1 MTDAQRQA
9 VVTCLVQMAR
19 ADGKVVAEEQRVLKK
34 LLKQLGS
41 AGQELSSLPAR
52 SDIPHLEEV
61 LVSEAERHQ
70 VIKQLMTLSMCDGN
84 ISFTEFAY
92 LATIAERLQVSSQ
105 DMERLRDEVLAS
117 V

>member
-1 MTDAQRQA
+1 MTETQKQA
-9 VVTCLVQMAR
+9 VLTALMQMAR

-34 LLKQLGS
+34 LLKQLGNPD
-41 AGQELSSLPAR
+41 QELSKLP
-52 SDIPHLEEV
+52 SGPDIPKLEEV
-61 LVSEAERHQ
+61 LTCEQDRHR

-92 LATIAERLQVSSQ
+92 LATIAERLKVSAQ
-105 DMERLRDEVLAS
+105 DMERLRDEVLAA